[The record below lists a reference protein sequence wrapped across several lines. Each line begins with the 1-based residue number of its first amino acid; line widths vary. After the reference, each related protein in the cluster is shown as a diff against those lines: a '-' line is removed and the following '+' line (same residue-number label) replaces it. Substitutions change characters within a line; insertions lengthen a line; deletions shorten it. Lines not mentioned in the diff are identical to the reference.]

1 MLWCVGVCM
10 WLARKSVSYA
20 SARLPAVKDFLK
32 LNEPRAIR
40 VQMLKDTL
48 TRQAVLRG
56 AILFIVVAV
65 RA

>member
-1 MLWCVGVCM
+1 M

-20 SARLPAVKDFLK
+20 SARLPAVKDFLE

-56 AILFIVVAV
+56 AVDTILIVVTV